1 MTDDILEDDD
11 LLFAEAEMPEIF
23 VSRAVLERMKRGAL
37 LYPHEETG
45 EALVGVR
52 MENGKRGVPF
62 IYLLETIPP
71 MQNVVRQWAHFSQG
85 DDWQGAIFNWLS
97 ENWEVY
103 RELRRRSYG
112 KTNAAKWDLPL
123 EHVGDWHKQPGMV
136 EPSGADYR
144 TAKQFLKDNDLSFI
158 VTPIVTFAHEANYA
172 PIEAN
177 TLIFTDISPAVRVD
191 FWGLGRRDRNFI
203 PLKPVPS
210 HLPLL
215 PAVVWWLHDSTRMDL
230 EVAALEKEGL
240 NVMDI
245 VQYNV
250 DGMPPLE
257 TCFVIYRPGSKKAI
271 LAITPHNYPKQKP
284 AWRLASLQIPK
295 EGEGLFEILYKKS
308 EAVPSSTLA
317 GWSGDSHALL
327 DGIRLIEK
335 YLENQ

>member
-1 MTDDILEDDD
+1 MLEDDD
-11 LLFAEAEMPEIF
+11 LLFDEAEMPEIF
-23 VSRAVLERMKRGAL
+23 VSRTVLERMKRGAL
-37 LYPHEETG
+37 LYPDEETG

-52 MENGKRGVPF
+52 AENGKRGIPM

-71 MQNVVRQWAHFSQG
+71 MQDVVRQWAHFSQG

-97 ENWEVY
+97 QNWEVY

-112 KTNAAKWDLPL
+112 KTNAAKWDFPL

-136 EPSGADYR
+136 EPSGADFR
-144 TAKQFLKDNDLSFI
+144 TAKQFLKDNDQDFI
-158 VTPIVTFAHEANYA
+158 VTPIITFAHEANQS
-172 PIEAN
+172 PLEAN
-177 TLIFTDISPAVRVD
+177 TLILTDISPAVRID
-191 FWGLGRRDRNFI
+191 FWGLGKRDRNFV

-230 EVAALEKEGL
+230 EVAALEKDGL

-257 TCFVIYRPGSKKAI
+257 TCFVIYRPGAKKVI
-271 LAITPHNYPKQKP
+271 LAVTPHNYPKQKP
-284 AWRLASLQIPK
+284 TWRLAALQIPK

-308 EAVPSSTLA
+308 EALPASAVT
-317 GWSGDSHALL
+317 GWSGDSHALI
-327 DGIRLIEK
+327 DGVRMIEK
-335 YLENQ
+335 YLESK